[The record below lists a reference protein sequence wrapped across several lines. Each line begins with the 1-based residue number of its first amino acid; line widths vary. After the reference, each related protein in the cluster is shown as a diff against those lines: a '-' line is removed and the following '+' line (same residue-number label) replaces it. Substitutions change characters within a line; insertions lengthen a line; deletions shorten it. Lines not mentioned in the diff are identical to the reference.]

1 MRNIY
6 ILSIFIIK
14 VAFAVSIK
22 NSFDSDIMYI
32 FYEEEEKIFKINLIE
47 SDITNEII
55 SILPLKTKLIEENTN
70 MINHRYSIPLWDDIE
85 VSNFLVDQENNEYIK
100 VTKGDIVLFKGKEL
114 ILFNED
120 YSFLD
125 ENKEYIKIGKLNNID
140 EFLNNIRRD
149 NKIFLWNSLN
159 YQNQREK
166 VKPNVYY
173 TSIMNYLT
181 WKIFMVFCFIFL

>member
-14 VAFAVSIK
+14 AVFSISIK
-22 NSFDSDIMYI
+22 NSYNSDIMYI
-32 FYEEEEKIFKINLIE
+32 FYEEEEKIYEINLIE

-55 SILPLKTKLIEENTN
+55 SILPLKIKLIEENTN
-70 MINHRYSIPLWDDIE
+70 MINHKYSIPLWEDIE
-85 VSNFLVDQENNEYIK
+85 VSNFIVEQENNQYIK
-100 VTKGDIVLFKGKEL
+100 VTKGDIVLFKRKEL

-120 YSFLD
+120 YSFFD
-125 ENKEYIKIGKLNNID
+125 ENKEYVKIGKLNNID
-140 EFLNNIRRD
+140 EFLKNIKRA

-159 YQNQREK
+159 YQNQKEK